1 MLETDYYKRIKKI
14 ENETT
19 HIFEKL
25 LSKKDNM
32 RFADDELEN
41 QIKKHEFFEWV
52 EMIAEFSISYE
63 DDEKVLKI
71 LKMKYQEMEYDIT
84 AIVWVYKILFEIT
97 EYLKSIEAVEG
108 FKLLKKIERIIKI

>member
-1 MLETDYYKRIKKI
+1 MLETDYYRRIKKI

-41 QIKKHEFFEWV
+41 QIKK
-52 EMIAEFSISYE
+52 A
-63 DDEKVLKI
+63 
-71 LKMKYQEMEYDIT
+71 
-84 AIVWVYKILFEIT
+84 
-97 EYLKSIEAVEG
+97 
-108 FKLLKKIERIIKI
+108 